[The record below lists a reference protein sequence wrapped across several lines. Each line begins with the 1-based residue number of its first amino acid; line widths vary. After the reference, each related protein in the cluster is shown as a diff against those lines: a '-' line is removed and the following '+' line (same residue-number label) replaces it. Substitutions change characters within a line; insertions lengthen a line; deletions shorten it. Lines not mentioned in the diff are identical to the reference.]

1 LLSALRLVW
10 ATASI
15 RSGSSV
21 HWFLLVVL
29 GILVVKTTFE
39 EAFEMVSKGVK
50 ACCSYIFELR
60 NALDWGRISVEVAG
74 LLALIRWED
83 RPEQRAVVASWAA
96 LKWCQVMYALRGFD
110 LFGPRILPISRA
122 LLDTGS
128 FFVVM
133 AFNLLAFSHAYY
145 VLGTQG
151 GPSPAYI
158 AVLLASRLGIVGDFD
173 LEELEG
179 DGSDPLSDRMSL
191 YIHVWFALTC
201 FFSLVLMMNLLV
213 GILGSN
219 YERFE
224 EQSQSLFVR
233 ERARVITILSDRPYP
248 WVSRVWK
255 KNDMQDGYFY
265 FITRVKPDATD
276 ERSTRKAIQ
285 LSTENALIPLKMQ
298 IEQNRKQIESLAAKV
313 DQQAQA
319 ANQAKEQIEQL
330 LKSLEGKMDQILS
343 R

>member
-1 LLSALRLVW
+1 MNCGAR
-10 ATASI
+10 
-15 RSGSSV
+15 
-21 HWFLLVVL
+21 
-29 GILVVKTTFE
+29 
-39 EAFEMVSKGVK
+39 
-50 ACCSYIFELR
+50 
-60 NALDWGRISVEVAG
+60 
-74 LLALIRWED
+74 
-83 RPEQRAVVASWAA
+83 
-96 LKWCQVMYALRGFD
+96 
-110 LFGPRILPISRA
+110 
-122 LLDTGS
+122 
-128 FFVVM
+128 
-133 AFNLLAFSHAYY
+133 
-145 VLGTQG
+145 
-151 GPSPAYI
+151 PSPAYI

-219 YERFE
+219 YERYE
-224 EQSQSLFVR
+224 EQSQVLFVR

-248 WVSRVWK
+248 WVRRVWK

-265 FITRVKPDATD
+265 FVTKAKPDATD
-276 ERSTRKAIQ
+276 ERSTRRAMQ

-313 DQQAQA
+313 DLQIDQNQKQVESLAAIVAQQIEQNQQAHAQA
-319 ANQAKEQIEQL
+319 REQIEQL
-330 LKSLEGKMDQILS
+330 RKSLEAKMDQLLS